1 VRRITPG
8 GSDWRA
14 NDPGRQPLIGFVIQF
29 SNSKN
34 IPDAASRSRGRYARD
49 LHLSLAPSEDD
60 WIICGKWPEKDRWA
74 LREMI
79 DSLPLHEEPIC
90 DECLRN
96 FWRRIVEQPDSRSK
110 H

>member
-1 VRRITPG
+1 
-8 GSDWRA
+8 
-14 NDPGRQPLIGFVIQF
+14 VIQ
-29 SNSKN
+29 SSKQQKH
-34 IPDAASRSRGRYARD
+34 SRRGFAISRRDTPRD

-60 WIICGKWPEKDRWA
+60 CIICSKWPEKDRCA

-90 DECLRN
+90 DECLRSV
-96 FWRRIVEQPDSRSK
+96 WHRIVEQPDSGSK

>member
-1 VRRITPG
+1 MLPFTRNYGPMTV
-8 GSDWRA
+8 SRA
-14 NDPGRQPLIGFVIQF
+14 MDELPMT
-29 SNSKN
+29 
-34 IPDAASRSRGRYARD
+34 
-49 LHLSLAPSEDD
+49 SEDD
-60 WIICGKWPEKDRWA
+60 CIICGKWPEKDRWA